1 MDSKTNG
8 IDDFPDHWKVTL
20 LGEEFWKDAEN
31 WNKDTNDRIE
41 AGKSP
46 SIIMTHDQ
54 SLHTR
59 FPFNIGPEQSQ
70 TPRVPCIITTIADLD
85 EVLEDSV
92 PLKRSRRFSMS
103 DALGVTVN
111 LSSENSGST
120 LQPPSRVLGLDL
132 RRRSRSRSRSRYNN
146 RVRSSSVTADIRRSS
161 SMIRSTFNRLSG
173 RRKLKDEEEE
183 AVEEIETELNELELE
198 TQEELSTP
206 IPEFTPDQATPANPL
221 MEFRGGALWAALPK
235 DRRTLGLDVF
245 WPNPADQLTDNHTIE
260 HKTKTKT
267 ATEDEEEEEEPTILP
282 IDEMSPLCT
291 FRNLRVLKITGMMQS
306 YQMHI
311 FQAAWLNTD
320 LEELEIGMALSP
332 RLRRGYKWPYI
343 KGGWRLNK
351 ATYGEPV
358 YHGTGEG
365 TLLPSV
371 GVAEYLDKM
380 CLEKAKIRAM
390 AIGSTRNRL
399 SIRTLILTGVVVD
412 ADPFLHW
419 FDPKRLKCINFK
431 DNCVDAGFYLSH
443 CMEKVSV
450 LFPRQIKEPVIAA
463 RRVDL
468 GRELK
473 VIRIEGGKKVGEIP
487 YRGLESLKQE
497 IPRNMVK
504 ADDNKEK
511 EGTAKG

>member
-1 MDSKTNG
+1 MKDSPG
-8 IDDFPDHWKVTL
+8 FCDADADIGDDANPILQPSL
-20 LGEEFWKDAEN
+20 LGGAPPFMF
-31 WNKDTNDRIE
+31 IE
-41 AGKSP
+41 S
-46 SIIMTHDQ
+46 HDQ

-70 TPRVPCIITTIADLD
+70 TPRVPCIIATDTDLD
-85 EVLEDSV
+85 EVLEDPA
-92 PLKRSRRFSMS
+92 PLKRSRRFSMN

-111 LSSENSGST
+111 TSSKSSSST

-132 RRRSRSRSRSRYNN
+132 GRRSRSRSRSRSDN

-173 RRKLKDEEEE
+173 RRRMREKEEED
-183 AVEEIETELNELELE
+183 VEEIEAEIDELELE
-198 TQEELSTP
+198 TLQEPSPP

-245 WPNPADQLTDNHTIE
+245 WPIPADHLTDINTIE
-260 HKTKTKT
+260 HKTKKKA

-282 IDEMSPLCT
+282 IDEMWPLCT

-306 YQMHI
+306 YQMYI

-320 LEELEIGMALSP
+320 LEELEIGMALPP

-365 TLLPSV
+365 TLLHNV

-399 SIRTLILTGVVVD
+399 SIRTLILTGVAVD

-443 CMEKVSV
+443 CMKKVSV
-450 LFPRQIKEPVIAA
+450 LFPRQIKGPVIAA

-473 VIRIEGGKKVGEIP
+473 VIRIEGGKKVGEVP

-497 IPRNMVK
+497 IPKNVVE
-504 ADDNKEK
+504 AKENEDK
-511 EGTAKG
+511 EGSLKG